1 MELKVFTLPTCT
13 SCPVAKVIVREVAEK
28 FGIAFREVN
37 MATEEGVREG
47 SAYDIF
53 SAPSIVLDDEVI
65 ARGQLI
71 SREKLE
77 MEIAKRTEKWRKR
90 AFNE

>member
-1 MELKVFTLPTCT
+1 LPTCA
-13 SCPVAKVIVREVAEK
+13 SCSAAKVIAREVAEK

-37 MATEEGVREG
+37 LATEEGFRES
-47 SAYDIF
+47 SAYNIM
-53 SAPSIVLDDEVI
+53 STPSIVLGDEVI

-77 MEIAKRTEKWRKR
+77 VEVANRIEKWRKR
-90 AFNE
+90 ASNE

>member
-1 MELKVFTLPTCT
+1 M
-13 SCPVAKVIVREVAEK
+13 AKAIVKEVAEK

-37 MATEEGVREG
+37 MASEEGFREG
-47 SAYDIF
+47 SAYNIV
-53 SAPSIVLDDEVI
+53 STPSIVLEDEVI

-77 MEIAKRTEKWRKR
+77 VEIAKRIEKWRKR